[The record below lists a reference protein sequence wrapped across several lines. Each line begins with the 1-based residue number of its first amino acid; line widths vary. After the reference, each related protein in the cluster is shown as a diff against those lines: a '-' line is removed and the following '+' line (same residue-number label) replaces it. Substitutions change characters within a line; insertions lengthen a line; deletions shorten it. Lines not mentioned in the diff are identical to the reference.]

1 MQIILTANNTN
12 KIRNYRMNS
21 EQLKLQIKNQI

>member
-12 KIRNYRMNS
+12 KIGNYHMSS
-21 EQLKLQIKNQI
+21 ERLKLPIKNQM